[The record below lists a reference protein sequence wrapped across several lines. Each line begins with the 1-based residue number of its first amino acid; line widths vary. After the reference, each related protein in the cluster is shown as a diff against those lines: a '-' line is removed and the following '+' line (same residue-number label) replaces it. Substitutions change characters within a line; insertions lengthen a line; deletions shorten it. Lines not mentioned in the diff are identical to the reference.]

1 MDATI
6 EYAPAGITEI
16 VGPQNTK
23 TTSIS
28 LMFPDVE
35 TTENFYEFRNNPAF
49 DFWNSSEE
57 DLY

>member
-16 VGPQNTK
+16 IGPQNTK

-28 LMFPDVE
+28 LMLSDVE
-35 TTENFYEFRNNPAF
+35 GTENFYELRNNSAF
-49 DFWNSSEE
+49 NFWNSSEE
-57 DLY
+57 DQY

>member
-1 MDATI
+1 MEATI

-16 VGPQNTK
+16 MGPQNTK

-28 LMFPDVE
+28 LMFSDVE
-35 TTENFYEFRNNPAF
+35 ISDNFYELRNNSAF
-49 DFWNSSEE
+49 DFWNASEE